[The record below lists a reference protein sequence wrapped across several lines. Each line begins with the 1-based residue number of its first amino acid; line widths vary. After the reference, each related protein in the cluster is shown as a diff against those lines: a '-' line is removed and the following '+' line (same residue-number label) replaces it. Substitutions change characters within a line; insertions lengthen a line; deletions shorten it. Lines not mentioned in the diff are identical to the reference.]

1 MTTLTKEELK
11 ERLLKRGDDPEKIKE
26 RLSGS
31 ELNLLP
37 EDLQKYA
44 YILVNDNLSET
55 RVSWIQSYQGLNS
68 DLKVL
73 KFTRFL
79 KYEIFLNVMV
89 VLLKQLCNIQKVLY

>member
-1 MTTLTKEELK
+1 MLHQPWNLRLQFAILFFYVTTLTKEELK

-55 RVSWIQSYQGLNS
+55 KSKLDSIVSRLEEW
-68 DLKVL
+68 
-73 KFTRFL
+73 F
-79 KYEIFLNVMV
+79 EMP
-89 VLLKQLCNIQKVLY
+89 